1 MIKVENGVATREPVP
16 EFLVGVSEEALV
28 DLSWTDPA
36 LGVSEAGWWP
46 EDDQS
51 PELQIDQHYGEETL
65 PVDAENQQVISVKSV
80 VADSD
85 EDIAERKASLSVLER
100 TRRDALLAETDWVV
114 IKALELGE
122 TVSTDMSTYRQ
133 ALRDVPAQAGFPDT
147 ITWPTQPE

>member
-1 MIKVENGVATREPVP
+1 MIKVESGAATREPVP
-16 EFLVGVSEEALV
+16 VFLVGVSQEALA

-51 PELQIDQHYGEETL
+51 PELEIDQQYGEETL
-65 PVDAENQQVISVKSV
+65 TVGTENQKVICVKAV

-85 EDIAERKASLSVLER
+85 ENIAERKANLSIVER
-100 TRRDALLAETDWVV
+100 AKRDLLLAETDWVV
-114 IKALELGE
+114 IKSLELGE

>member
-1 MIKVENGVATREPVP
+1 MIKVESGAATREPVP
-16 EFLVGVSEEALV
+16 VFLVGVSQEALA

-51 PELQIDQHYGEETL
+51 PELEIDQQYGEETL
-65 PVDAENQQVISVKSV
+65 TVDTENQKVICVKAV

-85 EDIAERKASLSVLER
+85 ENIAERKANLSIVER
-100 TRRDALLAETDWVV
+100 AKRDLLLAETDWVV
-114 IKALELGE
+114 IKSLELGE

>member
-1 MIKVENGVATREPVP
+1 MIKVESGAATREPVP
-16 EFLVGVSEEALV
+16 VFLVGVSQEALA

-51 PELQIDQHYGEETL
+51 PELDIDQQYGEETL
-65 PVDAENQQVISVKSV
+65 TVDTENQKVICVKAV

-85 EDIAERKASLSVLER
+85 ENIAERKANLSIVER
-100 TRRDALLAETDWVV
+100 AKRDLLLAETDWVV
-114 IKALELGE
+114 IKSLELGE